1 MIRGGCTPIRTSH
14 TTHPKMTIKP
24 VIPSPSLR
32 LGSKLLTVA
41 TNSRRVMSTI
51 PPQATPQAPSEPNVV
66 SPPTKEESTPPL
78 LVVKSDSSLYYFRV
92 GVMSTATF
100 GGLVIGGPLG
110 AMCGFA
116 VSGLILE
123 ASKS

>member
-1 MIRGGCTPIRTSH
+1 MIRGCTPVRASH
-14 TTHPKMTIKP
+14 TTYPKMTIKP
-24 VIPSPSLR
+24 VIPSLR
-32 LGSKLLTVA
+32 LGTKRPIVA
-41 TNSRRVMSTI
+41 TNPRRVMSTT
-51 PPQATPQAPSEPNVV
+51 PPQAKPQAPSAPNVV
-66 SPPTKEESTPPL
+66 SPPSKEESAPPVV
-78 LVVKSDSSLYYFRV
+78 VVKSDSSMYYFRV

-123 ASKS
+123 ASKP